1 MTCLKRTARVAQTF
15 HFTALRQARV
25 LRGHRTPQVPGHTPG
40 GDLKQLDDPV
50 GVFFRLGSLG

>member
-15 HFTALRQARV
+15 HFTALRQARG
-25 LRGHRTPQVPGHTPG
+25 LRDYRTPQVPGHTSG
-40 GDLKQLDDPV
+40 GDLKQLGDPA